1 MSQSIQELRE
11 NYSYATL
18 DRADLND
25 DPLLQFKKWF
35 DEALLAEIMETN
47 AMTLST
53 TDGHRVFSRV
63 VLLKE
68 LTEEG
73 FIFYTN
79 YESAKGQQIDQHP
92 QVAITFLWKE
102 IERQVRIEGVASR
115 VSEEKSL
122 SYFQSRPKESQIG
135 AWVSSQSS
143 IIKDRSILES
153 RKAELDEKYK
163 DQDQLPKPAHWGGY
177 IIKADLI
184 EFWQGRESRLH
195 DRFQYTAD
203 GHGEWEIVRLAP

>member
-1 MSQSIQELRE
+1 MSQRIQELRE

-18 DRADLND
+18 DRANLHD

-35 DEALLAEIMETN
+35 DEALNAEISEPN
-47 AMTLST
+47 AMILST
-53 TDGHRVFSRV
+53 TDGDRVYARV

-79 YESAKGQQIDQHP
+79 YESAKGQQIDQHA

-102 IERQVRIEGVASR
+102 IERQVRIEGIAQR
-115 VSEEKSL
+115 VSQEKSEE
-122 SYFQSRPKESQIG
+122 YFKSRPKGSQIG

-143 IIKDRSILES
+143 IIEDRSILET
-153 RKAELDEKYK
+153 RKAELEAEYK
-163 DQDQLPKPAHWGGY
+163 DLHRLPKPDHWGGY
-177 IIKADLI
+177 LVKADLI

-195 DRFQYTAD
+195 DRFQYSAD
-203 GHGEWEIVRLAP
+203 EQGSWKIVRLAP